1 MAEGKA
7 PACIL
12 LRCLDQKEVEV
23 GFKIKKSTPLGRL
36 MDAYCSRFGLQAS
49 RVRFMVDGLYGERI
63 EPHDTAEKLGLEDED
78 IIDVIYSEHT
88 SQLCVMPED
97 CLESQLMERWAWWR
111 QLALWNQS
119 NFARQKRW
127 HQRDPWLHDLVRT
140 MLDHIA
146 VFELCEEENEP
157 FVKLQIKG
165 RGMWLATRITY

>member
-1 MAEGKA
+1 MAIRLICEDEGGKS
-7 PACIL
+7 L
-12 LRCLDQKEVEV
+12 Y
-23 GFKIKKSTPLGRL
+23 FMIKKSEPLGKL
-36 MDAYCSRFGLQAS
+36 MDVSCSLLGLWPPWE
-49 RVRFMVDGLYGERI
+49 VRFMVDGLCGEEI